1 MAKHYL
7 AKLYHASQQ
16 AKEFAIWAL
25 HSTISY
31 NSMSAVCEFTT
42 WTVINNHRRTDWHST
57 RVRIWYKSTR
67 SFYTTQSAAVYMAE
81 NGERRTGVSISDS
94 QDKGLHC
101 KSKAE
106 YLTSPTNS
114 LTFPKTED
122 CSTMKQNFIS
132 FTGKFCHIWFDCNNF
147 YWKTCKTFFIKNCEK
162 WKKDPNVVRDY
173 NCSLKLLT
181 FQLSNIRELETMPLI
196 CLW

>member
-7 AKLYHASQQ
+7 SKLYHASQQ

-25 HSTISY
+25 HSTVSY
-31 NSMSAVCEFTT
+31 NSKSAVCEITT
-42 WTVINNHRRTDWHST
+42 WTDINNHRRTDWHFT

-81 NGERRTGVSISDS
+81 NGECRTVVSMNYS
-94 QDKGLHC
+94 QDKA
-101 KSKAE
+101 SKAA

-114 LTFPKTED
+114 LTLPKTED

-132 FTGKFCHIWFDCNNF
+132 FVGKFYPLPHLIWLQQFLLENVWNS
-147 YWKTCKTFFIKNCEK
+147 
-162 WKKDPNVVRDY
+162 KDPNVVRDY

-181 FQLSNIRELETMPLI
+181 FQLSKLES
-196 CLW
+196 

>member
-7 AKLYHASQQ
+7 SKLYHASQQ
-16 AKEFAIWAL
+16 AKGFAIWAL

-42 WTVINNHRRTDWHST
+42 WTDINNHRRTDWHST

-81 NGERRTGVSISDS
+81 NGECRTGVSISDS

-101 KSKAE
+101 KSKAA

-114 LTFPKTED
+114 LTLPKHWGLQHND
-122 CSTMKQNFIS
+122 A
-132 FTGKFCHIWFDCNNF
+132 KFHKFYGQVLPHLIWLQQFLL
-147 YWKTCKTFFIKNCEK
+147 E
-162 WKKDPNVVRDY
+162 NV
-173 NCSLKLLT
+173 
-181 FQLSNIRELETMPLI
+181 
-196 CLW
+196 